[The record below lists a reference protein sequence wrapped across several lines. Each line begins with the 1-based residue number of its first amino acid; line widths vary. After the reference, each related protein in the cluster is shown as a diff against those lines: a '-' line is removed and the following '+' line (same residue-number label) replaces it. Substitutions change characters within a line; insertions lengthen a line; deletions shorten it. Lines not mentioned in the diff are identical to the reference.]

1 MNNINLDN
9 MWHDYHKEKMRIC
22 VNKAIGF
29 IKKYS
34 GSILKGSV
42 VKTYYNVDDISELL
56 CVNKETVRRWLRSG
70 ELSGIKKSKKQ
81 GYIITEAYLEEF
93 LDVHPKYKKIMRE
106 T

>member
-9 MWHDYHKEKMRIC
+9 MWHDYQKERMRIK

-34 GSILKGSV
+34 GSFLKALMTR
-42 VKTYYNVDDISELL
+42 TYDVDDISELL

-70 ELSGIKKSKKQ
+70 ELGGIKKSKKQ
-81 GYIITEAYLEEF
+81 GYVITETSLDEF
-93 LDVHPKYKKIMRE
+93 LKTHPKYKKITRE